1 MNICDNVNL
10 SVFKTDKFNSI
21 SMSISFVLP
30 ALEYTTTGNNLL
42 AGMFFEGCEE
52 YKTPKKIY
60 TRLEE
65 IGAEAH
71 SSVVKKGD
79 YSILVLYCKFRAEY
93 TKDAF
98 EFMKNIIFEP
108 MFYSEAVKNQVKA
121 TKDRI
126 DAEKN
131 DKRTY
136 AREKLISYAFKN
148 RPFGVDGNGCERFLN
163 MDIKEYYYYLME
175 NSKIE
180 IMVVGHIDEKQTED
194 LCKKYL
200 NFGPRGFEYP
210 EDEKE
215 ETPYQS
221 YSEKADVDQSK
232 LCIGINAE
240 FDSWEKAVI
249 ANCILGGGAG
259 SVLFSDVREK
269 QGLCY
274 YIVSSLY
281 RYKEYIVVESAIN
294 YEEKDNVINS
304 VKEALE
310 KFSPT
315 SEEIER
321 AKRYI
326 VSSLKTTGDSQT
338 RIMDFK
344 IGQIL
349 AEDNRRLDEI
359 LKSINEIDS
368 LENTFKRLEINT
380 VFSLESEKYA

>member
-1 MNICDNVNL
+1 MKICDNVNL

-21 SMSISFVLP
+21 SMSVSFVLP

-42 AGMFFEGCEE
+42 AGMFFEGCEK
-52 YKTPKKIY
+52 YKIPKKIY

-65 IGAEAH
+65 IGAEAY

-108 MFYSEAVKNQVKA
+108 MFYDEAVKNQVKA

-163 MDIKEYYYYLME
+163 MYIKEYYYYLME

-180 IMVVGHIDEKQTED
+180 IMVVGNINEKQTED
-194 LCKKYL
+194 LCRKYL

-315 SEEIER
+315 SEEIAR

-349 AEDNRRLDEI
+349 AEDNRSLDEI

>member
-30 ALEYTTTGNNLL
+30 ALEYTPTGNNWL
-42 AGMFFEGCEE
+42 AGMFFEGCEK

-180 IMVVGHIDEKQTED
+180 IMVVGNINEKQTED

-315 SEEIER
+315 SEEIAR

-338 RIMDFK
+338 RIMDFN

-349 AEDNRRLDEI
+349 AEDNRSLDEI

>member
-180 IMVVGHIDEKQTED
+180 IMVVGNIDEKQTED

-315 SEEIER
+315 SEEIAR